1 MSPLSAGQS
10 EDAFRFDWG
19 IEGLRA
25 IAPGARVVIVID
37 VLTFT
42 TAVDLTLA
50 NGENMAGTPLCLA
63 AAQTDS
69 APAVL
74 AGCLRNASAV
84 ARAAREL
91 AGTNGPIALVAA
103 GDLWEPGGSAL
114 RHATEDLLGAGA
126 VLAWLDPSAA
136 VSPPRC
142 SPEAAAARS
151 AFVTARYR
159 MVEHIARTASGREL
173 IRRGWIDD
181 VGIAATMDASHI
193 VPILRDGVFVARSE
207 E

>member
-1 MSPLSAGQS
+1 MSASPAGQS

-25 IAPGARVVIVID
+25 ISPGARVIIVVD

-50 NGENMAGTPLCLA
+50 HGEAVVGSPLCLA
-63 AAQTDS
+63 AQTDHRVT
-69 APAVL
+69 VL
-74 AGCLRNASAV
+74 AGCLRNAGAV
-84 ARAAREL
+84 GAAARDI
-91 AGTNGPIALVAA
+91 AGADGPIALIAT
-103 GDLWEPGGSAL
+103 GDLWESSNGVL

-126 VLAWLDPSAA
+126 ILAALDPSAA

-142 SPEAAAARS
+142 SPEAAVARS
-151 AFVTARYR
+151 GFVSARYR

-173 IRRGWIDD
+173 INRGWVDD
-181 VGIAATMDASHI
+181 VGIAATLDASRI
-193 VPILRDGVFVARSE
+193 VPILRNGVFVAG
-207 E
+207 

>member
-1 MSPLSAGQS
+1 MSALAVGQS

-25 IAPGARVVIVID
+25 IVPGARVVIVID

-42 TAVDLTLA
+42 TAVDLTLT
-50 NGENMAGTPLCLA
+50 NGQSMPGSPLCLA
-63 AAQTDS
+63 GQSNDTT
-69 APAVL
+69 VL

-84 ARAAREL
+84 AAAARQI
-91 AGTNGPIALVAA
+91 AGPDGAIALVST
-103 GDLWEPGGSAL
+103 GDLWESGGAV

-126 VLAWLDPSAA
+126 ILAALDPSAA

-142 SPEAAAARS
+142 SPEAAAAR
-151 AFVTARYR
+151 AAYVGARFR

-173 IRRGWIDD
+173 ISRGWVDG
-181 VGIAATMDASHI
+181 VGIAATIDASRI
-193 VPILRDGVFVARSE
+193 VPMLRDGVFIASR
-207 E
+207 